1 MHFINLSRK
10 HILALHLK
18 TIQILFF
25 LTLSIG
31 ISKAYGQQSLLDYG
45 KQDFDKHCSSCH
57 GQNGEGGGWLSN
69 FLTQEP
75 PNLTLL
81 AKQNGGILPFDRLY
95 SSIAGNQIPIHGP
108 SDMPAWGS
116 TFRSEAK
123 EHNLGILYDPDAV
136 AKTRILLLLDYINR
150 LQRK

>member
-1 MHFINLSRK
+1 MMK
-10 HILALHLK
+10 KPILTSYLK
-18 TIQILFF
+18 TNLILIF
-25 LTLSIG
+25 LILLIS
-31 ISKAYGQQSLLDYG
+31 ISKAYGQQSMLDYG

-57 GQNGEGGGWLSN
+57 GQIGEGSGWLSV

-81 AKQNGGILPFDRLY
+81 AKQNGGILPFERLY
-95 SSIAGNQIPIHGP
+95 NSVAGNQIPIHGP

-123 EHNLGILYDPDAV
+123 EQTVGILYDPEAV
-136 AKTRILLLLDYINR
+136 AKTRILLLLEYINR

>member
-1 MHFINLSRK
+1 MDLY
-10 HILALHLK
+10 LK
-18 TIQILFF
+18 TNLLLIS
-25 LTLSIG
+25 LTLSMC
-31 ISKAYGQQSLLDYG
+31 ISHAYGQQSMLDYG

-57 GQNGEGGGWLSN
+57 GQNGEGSGWLSY

-75 PNLTLL
+75 PDLTLL
-81 AKQNGGILPFDRLY
+81 AKQNGGILPFERLY
-95 SSIAGNQIPIHGP
+95 NSIAGNQIPIHGP

-136 AKTRILLLLDYINR
+136 AKTRILLLLEYINR